1 MYFKINPRMCAR
13 SQKMPIPDSLELI
26 HCACLRRFGSD
37 SVNAKRFHRHLLDF
51 QQALYREC
59 GMRATSVRALMRVL
73 EKLTSRMLCVHLFNQ
88 WHILCRTRVLDK
100 LDADDAFT
108 RARVL
113 DMLTSAQGA
122 FTARYGP
129 AVDQGKIE
137 PLEDII

>member
-1 MYFKINPRMCAR
+1 MRAHLP
-13 SQKMPIPDSLELI
+13 KMPTPDSLELI

-37 SVNAKRFHRHLLDF
+37 SVNAKRFHRYLLDF

-88 WHILCRTRVLDK
+88 WHFLCRTRVLDK

-113 DMLTSAQGA
+113 DMLVGAREA

-129 AVDQGKIE
+129 PVDQGKIE
-137 PLEDII
+137 PWEDVIY